1 MDDITKRPFHETLVH
16 AIMTAD
22 TGTIPLLCA
31 LVKTTVIPGGYEAI
45 VSAIEYKMPM
55 FMGAWAEELEEM
67 RRIVLEQKTEADVRK
82 AEQANLVPVG
92 DKLLAMEELLLKMSP
107 RCVKNGLTGD
117 EARDAGKYFLE
128 LNGAI
133 VRIYICQ
140 TRQDL
145 REEYKV
151 ALALI
156 EKLSK
161 R

>member
-1 MDDITKRPFHETLVH
+1 MPTTRKQFHEVLLEK
-16 AIMTAD
+16 
-22 TGTIPLLCA
+22 IPLAGWDEMEFFSGLMMAMPIDHCHEDIIGA
-31 LVKTTVIPGGYEAI
+31 LEAKKDGKWNGL
-45 VSAIEYKMPM
+45 IELMIQV
-55 FMGAWAEELEEM
+55 AQA
-67 RRIVLEQKTEADVRK
+67 QKIEADARK